1 MNAEEFRIERIRGGV
16 FSPPHIRIIHIAS
29 GLAVNGSAPI
39 GQGSRHRLER
49 MLLVELECMVSAK
62 ATEAE
67 TKTNPKRETVGHR
80 GGG

>member
-1 MNAEEFRIERIRGGV
+1 MNAEEFRVERIRGGV
-16 FSPPHIRIIHIAS
+16 FSPLHIRITHIAS
-29 GLAVNGSAPI
+29 GLAVNGSVPN
-39 GQGSRHRLER
+39 GNGSRYRLER

-67 TKTNPKRETVGHR
+67 TKINPKRETVGHR